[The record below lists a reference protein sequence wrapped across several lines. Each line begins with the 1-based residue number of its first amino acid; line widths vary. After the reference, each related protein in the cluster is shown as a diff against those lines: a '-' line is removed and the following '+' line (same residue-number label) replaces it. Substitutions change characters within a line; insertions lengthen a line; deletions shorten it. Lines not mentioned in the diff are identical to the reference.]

1 MEKMWLFLLVAVL
14 LAVRSIIQKKYPEK
28 QGQYAKTGKI
38 IWTTLSIGL
47 IAFMGFSVWYMLVKS
62 ALVNKNWTP
71 FSFFGNSS
79 SNILGSNNICIGLT
93 ILLRR

>member
-14 LAVRSIIQKKYPEK
+14 LVVRSIIQKKYPEK

-38 IWTTLSIGL
+38 IWTTLSISL

-62 ALVNKNWTP
+62 NAGTETKIFNTIVTSGIIII
-71 FSFFGNSS
+71 F
-79 SNILGSNNICIGLT
+79 IVLT
-93 ILLRR
+93 VSTWKKKK